1 MTPGRLMFGRNW
13 ISHIFSRHIRCMCT
27 TGCFQ
32 CAVHSFEHRAGA
44 WQQLGASNVRCKMV
58 AQQFENRAGTRAPL
72 DASTLFLSGKSGAS
86 ASLGVS
92 NSMCGTKWTSHNL
105 KTEQVHMRHWMLP
118 MCRTEWLSHISL
130 KIEPVHVHHWMPP
143 MYGTKWVSY
152 GFKTEQV
159 HVHHWV
165 LPICGTKWWS
175 HRFKTHLVHI
185 CAQHLEGP
193 LVNFFGWIFGIRI
206 RPDSWTQVPG
216 ANLPGSMPR
225 RKKSMVKSHIFG
237 AIPCIDFSGHWA
249 CLPQIFH
256 SQNHQKK
263 RGTGNCNQ
271 LVSLSCL
278 RFPFVDSHQSS
289 NHKRIRKIVANRWQ
303 PPSSENCWHVG
314 IGWHASLW
322 TNVWNMNIITILWN
336 WLTCDMW
343 QKNTSTCGK
352 KTWMKRLCL
361 KNGSCRFMSHCC
373 KCWNWLA
380 CDIVDKWFKHG
391 HGENVSCWQIFEM
404 WKLPKKNVLPFVGP
418 RQSSAH
424 KCVRKIVAHRWRP
437 PNSASCWKC

>member
-1 MTPGRLMFGRNW
+1 MCGRNW
-13 ISHIFSRHIRCMCT
+13 MSHIFSRHIRCMCT

-225 RKKSMVKSHIFG
+225 RKNPWSNRTSLERYPALIFPGIEHACHKFSTRKTTKKKEEPETAINWCPSH
-237 AIPCIDFSGHWA
+237 
-249 CLPQIFH
+249 
-256 SQNHQKK
+256 
-263 RGTGNCNQ
+263 
-271 LVSLSCL
+271 V
-278 RFPFVDSHQSS
+278 
-289 NHKRIRKIVANRWQ
+289 
-303 PPSSENCWHVG
+303 
-314 IGWHASLW
+314 
-322 TNVWNMNIITILWN
+322 
-336 WLTCDMW
+336 
-343 QKNTSTCGK
+343 
-352 KTWMKRLCL
+352 
-361 KNGSCRFMSHCC
+361 
-373 KCWNWLA
+373 
-380 CDIVDKWFKHG
+380 
-391 HGENVSCWQIFEM
+391 
-404 WKLPKKNVLPFVGP
+404 
-418 RQSSAH
+418 
-424 KCVRKIVAHRWRP
+424 
-437 PNSASCWKC
+437 